1 MQMVKENT
9 EFFFFGGGS
18 LFTPFPSHMHL
29 VQLMY
34 TQPFPYDQPGKNKAE
49 LEGQGWRSRLGWGG

>member
-9 EFFFFGGGS
+9 VFFLGGGGD

-34 TQPFPYDQPGKNKAE
+34 TQPYDQPGKNKAE
-49 LEGQGWRSRLGWGG
+49 LEGQGWRSR